1 MAASPPPTQW
11 QGNGTSASHA
21 PLFSSPRALQRTNA
35 RPADLDTAAAA
46 WKHVGRLTSSD
57 NKQTDL
63 WDLLQSSARESQ
75 YSFQPPGVR
84 FADRSF
90 ACIYSRRG
98 DARLVD
104 HRIFTHTQ
112 RVRLAAD
119 MLRHHAFAA
128 SNNPRSCLPVCCVVS
143 PSSLV
148 LCSNA
153 MREEAGGR
161 LHHPSSL

>member
-1 MAASPPPTQW
+1 MAPGPPPTQW

-46 WKHVGRLTSSD
+46 WKHVHRLTSSD

-90 ACIYSRRG
+90 ACICSRSA

-104 HRIFTHTQ
+104 HRIFTLSACDWRQTC
-112 RVRLAAD
+112 
-119 MLRHHAFAA
+119 HHAFAA
-128 SNNPRSCLPVCCVVS
+128 SNNPRSCLPICCVVS

-153 MREEAGGR
+153 MREEAGGS
-161 LHHPSSL
+161 LHYPSSL